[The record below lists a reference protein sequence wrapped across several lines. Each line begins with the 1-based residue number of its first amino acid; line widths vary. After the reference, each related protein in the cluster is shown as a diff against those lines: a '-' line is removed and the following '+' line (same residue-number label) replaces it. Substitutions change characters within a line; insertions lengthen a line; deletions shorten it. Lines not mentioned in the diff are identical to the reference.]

1 MYSQLLISSDD
12 GMQKLWKGMDNW
24 YDNNHSM
31 QMIFFKKL
39 NSDQNQLKTY
49 LVPDKDSYS

>member
-24 YDNNHSM
+24 YGNNHSM
-31 QMIFFKKL
+31 QMIFLKKL
-39 NSDQNQLKTY
+39 NSDQKLKN
-49 LVPDKDSYS
+49 